1 MFSTFTTAEKKN
13 KINIEKSY
21 RTKGEGRMEIDNG
34 VKEYL
39 RSLQASL
46 QSQDA
51 TIEKYTFD
59 TL

>member
-21 RTKGEGRMEIDNG
+21 RTKGKERMEIDNG

-51 TIEKYTFD
+51 TIEK
-59 TL
+59 